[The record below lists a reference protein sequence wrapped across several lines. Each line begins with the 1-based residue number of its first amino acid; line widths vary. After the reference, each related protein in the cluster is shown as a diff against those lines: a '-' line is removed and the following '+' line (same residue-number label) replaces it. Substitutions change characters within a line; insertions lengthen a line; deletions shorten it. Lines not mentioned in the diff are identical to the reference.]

1 LNAKRGVATDKEPGT
16 RPLHVGEAI
25 MRLLGK
31 DLLRTAGDSA
41 KTACGSKQLCAGLE
55 AWVEA
60 GIHAARS
67 SWGEEGWSA
76 DHAPDPNDPFA
87 QYAATI
93 EKALDQEEDWD
104 EDALW
109 RDLPGGRRH

>member
-1 LNAKRGVATDKEPGT
+1 MPSVGLQQIKSRGLVPYMSD
-16 RPLHVGEAI
+16 VGEAI
-25 MRLLGK
+25 MPLLGK

-87 QYAATI
+87 Q
-93 EKALDQEEDWD
+93 
-104 EDALW
+104 
-109 RDLPGGRRH
+109 

>member
-60 GIHAARS
+60 RS